1 MNIFKQV
8 KNNSRLQI
16 FKQLLAKALK
26 DEKYLTKAR
35 LEAAIKGYSK

>member
-1 MNIFKQV
+1 MPPELKLLP
-8 KNNSRLQI
+8 NSRLQI

-35 LEAAIKGYSK
+35 LEAAIKGYTK